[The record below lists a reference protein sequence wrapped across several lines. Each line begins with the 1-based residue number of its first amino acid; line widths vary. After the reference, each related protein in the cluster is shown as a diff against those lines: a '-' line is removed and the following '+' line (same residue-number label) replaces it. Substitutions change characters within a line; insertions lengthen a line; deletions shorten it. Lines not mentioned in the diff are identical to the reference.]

1 MLCESWLVDTVTRR
15 GPGALGSELGLQLC
29 AEGGLEEKGPRWAWS
44 PTG

>member
-1 MLCESWLVDTVTRR
+1 MLRESWPVDTVTRR

-29 AEGGLEEKGPRWAWS
+29 AEAGLEDKGPGRAWS

>member
-29 AEGGLEEKGPRWAWS
+29 AEAGLEEKGPGRAWT
-44 PTG
+44 PMG